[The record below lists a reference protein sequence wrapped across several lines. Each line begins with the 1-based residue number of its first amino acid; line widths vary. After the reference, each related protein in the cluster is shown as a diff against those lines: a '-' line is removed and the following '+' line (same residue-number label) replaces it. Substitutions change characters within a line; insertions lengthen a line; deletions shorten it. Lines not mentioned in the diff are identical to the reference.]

1 MNRESAPEACM
12 EVISEREQFDR
23 AAVWYDHRSL
33 WKHRAATPWSSLP
46 STGTKTPPSPWC
58 WES

>member
-1 MNRESAPEACM
+1 MNRESAPEAGM

-33 WKHRAATPWSSLP
+33 WKHRAATPWSSLAP
-46 STGTKTPPSPWC
+46 TGTKAPPNA
-58 WES
+58 